1 MPEKVNVN
9 KKIFTGLFFFLFL
22 ISSVFFK
29 CINAYADESYY
40 SYLYFYTIDGE
51 EIEDL
56 TKKIK
61 AGKEY
66 EFEDPDLYKYLPYED
81 EDGNIIYNELN
92 DQVTGLY
99 WEEELD
105 GSDLGQYKAGDVASF
120 SSGDHFFRVKSD
132 NPALTGE
139 NLIDTPSS
147 EHAYLYF
154 YSSDFDPIDELEKE
168 LYEDDE
174 FTFPDPNDY
183 VHIEDGDN
191 NGESGLD
198 GNGIYWAC
206 TDENEK
212 KYLFKKGDKCKFK
225 PGDYEFHVVTDDPVT
240 VTFHY
245 PLDITTYISTDN
257 NPGETYDVEEVKVG
271 DKINLKKSLGAI
283 VWGATFKGWN
293 EMNFEDSDELFKGGA
308 SYQIMDNVDLDFFA
322 VYEEDDDWD
331 PFAKDENGKTHEE
344 DEEEIIV
351 DVGKVNEAAGVGF
364 GAYVDSSGNLQR
376 AGNGN
381 QINSNVKIN
390 GIPGSIKEEGWLSG
404 MKDKKGDPN
413 DPENYD
419 LDNYGRD
426 IEDSNLPI
434 EINNVLR
441 QNDSAYYMDV
451 YGNSFIY
458 YSNMSRENNI
468 SLAYE
473 RLKLGKTDSWA
484 RNTEDLDS
492 ETIKRFEAIEFALI
506 KGKYPAEG
514 EDLLASVDPSIKG
527 SDTLIWKN
535 SYMSEKAF
543 KRLLPYK
550 KMWHGWYDKYN
561 DGLYE
566 KYKRNG
572 GGNIE
577 IVGRSTEQETGLFSL
592 FGGITA
598 YAEDNS
604 VGTVNRLDSRKLL
617 SLDIDAL
624 FSPQYYNPTRT
635 FSFESYRLASLD
647 GLNSEQCANLTKIF
661 NSLTK
666 MGFTKEA
673 AAGICGNLWQESK
686 FHPTAIGGLKKS
698 FIGIVQ
704 WGGSRNQGLK
714 NYAASIGKKWDDLDV
729 QIGFIEYELNHGYL
743 NTMNRVLKKLNGQ
756 TDIKS
761 VTDVQTACDVWC
773 AAVEGCTCSDPKHTT
788 VTCPTV
794 NGVRYQELALR
805 REYAEK
811 VYNAMSSVGLSI
823 DEYGC
828 SVPENGSNNK
838 VPYIPQSGNV
848 PWASYLFGDI
858 SSATIT
864 SSGCSSASLS
874 MVLSYLTGTYIY
886 PNDVVNMIRSHNG
899 GRNPYYIPGS
909 GASHSIFPAVA
920 KMYGFTSTYLGGGG
934 PASSSIKNKITE
946 ALANGYPVIQSCSPG
961 EFTKK
966 GHFIVITG
974 MDSAGNYY
982 VNDPNSGHRNYSY
995 KKYTLSQITN
1005 QGKGWW
1011 VLK

>member
-9 KKIFTGLFFFLFL
+9 KKIFTGLLFFLFL

-381 QINSNVKIN
+381 QINNNVKIN
-390 GIPGSIKEEGWLSG
+390 GIPGLIKEEGWLSG

-566 KYKRNG
+566 KYKNNS

-577 IVGRSTEQETGLFSL
+577 VVGKSTEQGTGLFSL

-624 FSPQYYNPTRT
+624 FSPQYYDPSKIYS
-635 FSFESYRLASLD
+635 FSSYGFAGLSELSPERIQTLQTLFSSLVD
-647 GLNSEQCANLTKIF
+647 YGFSEE
-661 NSLTK
+661 
-666 MGFTKEA
+666 M
-673 AAGICGNLWQESK
+673 AAGACGNIWQES
-686 FHPTAIGGLKKS
+686 GGFNYKAYNSSGYYGL
-698 FIGIVQ
+698 VQ
-704 WGGSRNQGLK
+704 WGQSRAIALK
-714 NYAASIGKKWDDLDV
+714 KYAAEHGSTWDDLNI
-729 QIGFIEYELNHGYL
+729 QIGFLEYELTTSFLNDINKYL
-743 NTMNRVLKKLNGQ
+743 SKWGMNASNVDN
-756 TDIKS
+756 
-761 VTDVQTACDVWC
+761 VTLACDAFC
-773 AAVEGCTCSDPKHTT
+773 YAVERCTCVNGGKLHTAHNSECAPISGMSASYQHLLTRRKNAEKIYGAMTVMGGMIGGDFANMSNSDILTSIFGYSTMRDIGAAYTGNQIESRFMTT
-788 VTCPTV
+788 IRLNSGKSLYCNKFVADDLKQALDQIESTGFPLLSVYCYARRANTSNSAELSFHAVGLAIDINPSSNPQFYKSQKSDAWIKANYRPGIDPQAVTV
-794 NGVRYQELALR
+794 N
-805 REYAEK
+805 
-811 VYNAMSSVGLSI
+811 VYNILKSHGFLWGRDFRSRPDLMHFSVGEVGT
-823 DEYGC
+823 DGY
-828 SVPENGSNNK
+828 NA
-838 VPYIPQSGNV
+838 YI
-848 PWASYLFGDI
+848 
-858 SSATIT
+858 
-864 SSGCSSASLS
+864 
-874 MVLSYLTGTYIY
+874 
-886 PNDVVNMIRSHNG
+886 
-899 GRNPYYIPGS
+899 
-909 GASHSIFPAVA
+909 
-920 KMYGFTSTYLGGGG
+920 
-934 PASSSIKNKITE
+934 
-946 ALANGYPVIQSCSPG
+946 
-961 EFTKK
+961 
-966 GHFIVITG
+966 
-974 MDSAGNYY
+974 
-982 VNDPNSGHRNYSY
+982 
-995 KKYTLSQITN
+995 SQITE
-1005 QGKGWW
+1005 G
-1011 VLK
+1011 VS